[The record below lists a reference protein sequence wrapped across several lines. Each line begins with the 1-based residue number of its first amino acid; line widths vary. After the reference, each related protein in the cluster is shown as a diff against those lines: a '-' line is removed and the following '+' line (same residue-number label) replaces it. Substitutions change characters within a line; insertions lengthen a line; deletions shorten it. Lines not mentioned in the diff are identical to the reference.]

1 MNNPLLGTP
10 THETPQTSSAKKAAG
25 CGSTA
30 VFILSSIWI
39 IAVSAIIL
47 FLSWSLEQTIAEGSL
62 ALPDIRWMF
71 QLFYGIGLL
80 IPFTVLAVIIPSARH
95 KSIYTTLALAAG
107 ASLLFTPARRT
118 EIYASQLTALLQIGG
133 MLVFLLGLFAFTKLR
148 PGFLLPGWKNQG
160 GGHGLAWMAV
170 GICLLPWVLWGALGS
185 PLDTLLGLLQGLLF
199 GLVAAM
205 VLRAGIFRYYL
216 LVDEEDKDRTF
227 WLDGWVSFLSIL
239 ILVTG
244 MAQNGTQWLLAMLL
258 PIAGLGAVV
267 LARYS
272 RQLGVTFNGPAVT
285 VFLGLLTAWPL
296 TWFDPDELFLIISQ
310 SSGEV
315 MYWAGRAAQTCLAI
329 LVAIIILLIIF
340 RKRLEAIGRTS
351 WPVRGVTVLIWGVMM
366 AIYFLAGQVGFFGE
380 QQFII
385 LKNQADLTDVST
397 IEDATAR
404 REAVYKTLVN
414 TANSSQADL
423 RAELTRLGIKFTP
436 YYLVNGIAIQAEPI
450 IGTWLESRLDVD
462 RVIANPRLRPLARE
476 LVSPKG
482 DAQKPE
488 QPEWNLTFIQAE
500 KVWRELGVTGKG
512 VVVGQS
518 DSGAAWDHPELK
530 DSYRGRDGS
539 NDYNWLDPWYQ
550 QAKPYDLNGHGTH
563 TLGTVLGNSVGVA
576 PDADWIGC
584 VNLARNLGD
593 VGYYLDCMQ
602 FMLAPYPQT
611 GDPFADGKPEL
622 GANVLNNSW
631 GCPAMEGCDSKV
643 FTPAVR
649 ALRTAGI
656 FVAAAAGNNG
666 YGQCGTIKDPLAIY
680 AEVFTV
686 GAVDSNGE
694 LTDFSSLGPVVVDG
708 SGRIKPDI
716 VAPGQDVLS
725 AFPGGS
731 YAVLSGTSMAS
742 PHLAGAVALI
752 WSANPD
758 LIGRIDETE
767 MILEQSA
774 RPFTGTLPSCVSV
787 NSIPNTAAGYGY
799 LDVYKA
805 VQLALQKH

>member
-1 MNNPLLGTP
+1 MNNLLL
-10 THETPQTSSAKKAAG
+10 ETPSPETPEPVPVEKAAG

-30 VFILSSIWI
+30 VFVLSSIWI
-39 IAVSAIIL
+39 VVVSAIIL
-47 FLSWSLEQTIAEGSL
+47 FLSWSLEQTIMEGSL
-62 ALPDIRWMF
+62 ALPDIRWML

-80 IPFTVLAVIIPSARH
+80 IPFVVLAVIIPSARH
-95 KSIYTTLALAAG
+95 KSIYATLALAAG
-107 ASLLFTPARRT
+107 ASLLFTPARRA
-118 EIYASQLTALLQIGG
+118 EIYESQLTALLQIGG
-133 MLVFLLGLFAFTKLR
+133 MLVFLLGFFAFTKLR
-148 PGFLLPGWKNQG
+148 PGFQLPGWKNQG
-160 GGHGLAWMAV
+160 GGQGLAWMTA
-170 GICLLPWVLWGALGS
+170 GLCLLPWVLWGALGS
-185 PLDTLLGLLQGLLF
+185 PLDTLLGVTQGLLF
-199 GLVAAM
+199 GLVAAT
-205 VLRAGIFRYYL
+205 VIRAGIFRHSM
-216 LVDEEDKDRTF
+216 LVGEEEKDRTF
-227 WLDGWVSFLSIL
+227 WLDGWVSFLAVL

-244 MAQNGTQWLLAMLL
+244 MGQNGTQWLLAMLL
-258 PIAGLGAVV
+258 PIAGVGAVV

-285 VFLGLLTAWPL
+285 VFMGLLAAWPL

-329 LVAIIILLIIF
+329 LVAIIILLIII
-340 RKRLEAIGRTS
+340 RKRLEGIGRTS
-351 WPVRGVTVLIWGVMM
+351 WPVRGVTGLIWGAMLSV
-366 AIYFLAGQVGFFGE
+366 YFLAGQVGFFGE

-385 LKNQADLTDVST
+385 LKTQADLTGDSA
-397 IEDATAR
+397 IEDAAAR
-404 REAVYKTLVN
+404 RNAVYQTLVD
-414 TANSSQADL
+414 TANSTQADL
-423 RAELTRLGIKFTP
+423 RAELARLGIKFTP
-436 YYLVNGIAIQAEPI
+436 YYLVNGIAIQAEPV
-450 IGTWLESRLDVD
+450 IGTWLENRSDVD
-462 RVIANPRLRPLARE
+462 RVIANPRLRPLTGG
-476 LVSPKG
+476 LVSPRG

-488 QPEWNLTFIQAE
+488 QPGWNLTFIQAE
-500 KVWRELGVTGKG
+500 KVWQDLGVTGKG
-512 VVVGQS
+512 IVVGQS
-518 DSGAAWDHPELK
+518 DSGVAWDHPELK
-530 DSYRGRDGS
+530 DSYRGRDGN

-550 QAKPYDLNGHGTH
+550 QTEPYDLNGHGTH

-576 PDADWIGC
+576 PDAEWIGC

-602 FMLAPYPQT
+602 FMLAPYPQM
-611 GDPFADGKPEL
+611 GDPFSDGKPEL

-631 GCPAMEGCDSKV
+631 GCPGMEGCDSKV
-643 FTPAVR
+643 FTPAVQ
-649 ALRTAGI
+649 ALRTAGV

-694 LTDFSSLGPVVVDG
+694 LADFSSLGPVVVDG

-752 WSANPD
+752 WSANPN
-758 LIGRIDETE
+758 LIGKVDETE

-774 RPFTGTLPSCVSV
+774 RPFTGSLPSCITN
-787 NSIPNTAAGYGY
+787 NSIPNPAAGYGY
-799 LDVYKA
+799 LDVYQA
-805 VQLALQKH
+805 VQLAIQKH